1 MRRILRLVVT
11 TAALVAAVQA
21 LAQDEA
27 ARRYPN
33 RAVKIIVSAP
43 PGGGLDIAARVT
55 GAKLTHVPYR
65 GTAQAVNDLVAGNVD
80 MLFFQLDSVREQYRA
95 NKVKMLAVTTAVR
108 IASVPEVQTMEEAG
122 VKDFRSDSWN
132 ALAAPPKTPAAIIA
146 KLNDAINAVLKEP
159 EAAEH
164 LRSMNM
170 TPVGGAPDAAKIFI
184 RQETERWGE
193 VIRAAK
199 ISLD

>member
-1 MRRILRLVVT
+1 M
-11 TAALVAAVQA
+11 
-21 LAQDEA
+21 
-27 ARRYPN
+27 
-33 RAVKIIVSAP
+33 
-43 PGGGLDIAARVT
+43 
-55 GAKLTHVPYR
+55 
-65 GTAQAVNDLVAGNVD
+65 NDLIAGNID

-95 NKVKMLAVTTAVR
+95 NKVKMLAVTTAAR
-108 IASVPEVQTMEEAG
+108 LASVPEVPTMEEAG

-159 EAAEH
+159 ETAEH
-164 LRSMNM
+164 LRRMNM
-170 TPVGGAPDAAKIFI
+170 TPVGGTPDAAKTFI
-184 RQETERWGE
+184 RQETGRWGE